1 MKWNLFV
8 AILLDQLC
16 IDRFHWYRTSF
27 LKGMSEA
34 RTEWVI
40 PAGTE
45 PGFYRLTH
53 KGNAKLIFGGLI
65 SYRGHSKAFQVT
77 LNTNT

>member
-1 MKWNLFV
+1 
-8 AILLDQLC
+8 
-16 IDRFHWYRTSF
+16 
-27 LKGMSEA
+27 MSEA

-40 PAGTE
+40 PVGTE

-65 SYRGHSKAFQVT
+65 SYRGHSKAFQVN
-77 LNTNT
+77 LNANT